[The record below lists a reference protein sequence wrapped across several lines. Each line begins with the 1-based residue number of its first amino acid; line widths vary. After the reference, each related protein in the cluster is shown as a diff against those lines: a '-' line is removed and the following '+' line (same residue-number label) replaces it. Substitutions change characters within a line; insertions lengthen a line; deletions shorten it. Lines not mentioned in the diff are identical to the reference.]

1 MRARGS
7 APSSVKVILS
17 CLFGDDIKR
26 WLCAEPSRKWAS
38 NCLLCKHSVLLGDF
52 DGLVSASIGGRV
64 CHELGVTALLQ
75 ALKPEYRRFDSFS
88 HCQESMILKHRSF
101 LVAESFCDLLTLL
114 VSQDNAVKR
123 CVIGNILF
131 PPSVLD
137 VTSWVY
143 HLDRL
148 TLWKAQ
154 AS

>member
-1 MRARGS
+1 MRKS
-7 APSSVKVILS
+7 KIQDSSVKVILS
-17 CLFGDDIKR
+17 CLFGDDIKG

-75 ALKPEYRRFDSFS
+75 ALKPEYRRFDSFPY
-88 HCQESMILKHRSF
+88 CQESMILKHRSF
-101 LVAESFCDLLTLL
+101 LVAESFRDLLTLL

-137 VTSWVY
+137 VTPWVC

-148 TLWKAQ
+148 TL
-154 AS
+154 